1 MPFGKRRPG
10 TGLPSPPISFHHKK
24 RPWVRMST
32 FTPTLPSHKPAQVG
46 VNLLAVAASVALLY
60 FGRVFFITVVV
71 ASVIAFLL
79 DPIVTMFVK
88 LRLPRAVASFI
99 VCSIALLMLYF
110 VGLGLYSQLSSFA
123 EDLPNY
129 SERMNG
135 LVDNVA
141 TRVDQFEKRTYQ
153 VIIPKRFQEAPAP
166 PGAQP
171 PDNGRRRKAAKAIE
185 PPPAPPAIAEV
196 RIHPEPTPLLTYV
209 YGYVRSFYDVLLMA
223 SFVPFL
229 VYFMLSWRDHMRR
242 SFLYMFSSA
251 GRQVVGKSWEGVAD
265 MVRAYV
271 IGNFILGLMLS
282 VLSSLFFLAIR
293 LPYWPLVGPLSGF
306 LSLVPYVGLP
316 LAILPP
322 LLAGLIVPYTQ
333 PAIYIM
339 IAVVIALL
347 HLIALNLL
355 YPKVVGSRVHL
366 NPLVVT
372 IALMFWCTL
381 WGAIGLLVAI
391 PITAAIKAVCDNV
404 SSLQGFG
411 KLLGD

>member
-1 MPFGKRRPG
+1 
-10 TGLPSPPISFHHKK
+10 
-24 RPWVRMST
+24 MST
-32 FTPTLPSHKPAQVG
+32 ITPPLPTGKVSQTSVT
-46 VNLLAVAASVALLY
+46 VLAVAASIALLY
-60 FGRVFFITVVV
+60 FGHIFFITMVI
-71 ASVIAFLL
+71 AITIAFLL
-79 DPIVTMFVK
+79 DPVVTFFVK
-88 LRLPRAVASFI
+88 MRLPRAVASFV
-99 VCSIALLMLYF
+99 VCSITLLLLYF
-110 VGLGLYSQLSSFA
+110 MGLGLYTELSGFA
-123 EDLPNY
+123 EELPIY
-129 SERMNG
+129 SQRMND

-141 TRVDQFEKRTYQ
+141 TRVDQVEKRTYQ
-153 VIIPKRFQEAPAP
+153 ILVPKRFQET
-166 PGAQP
+166 QP
-171 PDNGRRRKAAKAIE
+171 IQG
-185 PPPAPPAIAEV
+185 APPAAARRRGSKQAPEPVTPAPIPEV
-196 RIHPEPTPLLTYV
+196 RIHTEPTPLVTYV
-209 YGYVRSFYDVLLMA
+209 YGYLRSFYDVLLMA

-242 SFLYMFSSA
+242 SFLYLFNSA

-282 VLSSLFFLAIR
+282 TLSSLFFIAIR

-322 LLAGLIVPYTQ
+322 LMAGLIVPYTQ

-339 IAVVIALL
+339 ITVVVALL
-347 HLIALNLL
+347 HLTALNLL

-372 IALMFWCTL
+372 IALMFWGTL
-381 WGAIGLLVAI
+381 WGAVGLLLAI

>member
-1 MPFGKRRPG
+1 
-10 TGLPSPPISFHHKK
+10 
-24 RPWVRMST
+24 MST
-32 FTPTLPSHKPAQVG
+32 ITPPLPTSRASQTSVT
-46 VNLLAVAASVALLY
+46 VLAVAASIALLY
-60 FGRVFFITVVV
+60 FGHVFLITMVI
-71 ASVIAFLL
+71 AITIAFLL
-79 DPIVTMFVK
+79 DPIVTIFVK

-99 VCSIALLMLYF
+99 VCTIALLLLYLMA
-110 VGLGLYSQLSSFA
+110 LGLYTELSGFAQELPAYSQ
-123 EDLPNY
+123 
-129 SERMNG
+129 RMNE

-141 TRVDQFEKRTYQ
+141 TRVDQIEKRTYQ
-153 VIIPKRFQEAPAP
+153 VMVPKRFQET
-166 PGAQP
+166 QP
-171 PDNGRRRKAAKAIE
+171 PQGTPPPAARRRGSKQATE
-185 PPPAPPAIAEV
+185 PVAPPAIPEV
-196 RIHPEPTPLLTYV
+196 RIHTEPTPLLTYV
-209 YGYVRSFYDVLLMA
+209 YGYLRSFYDVLLMA

-242 SFLYMFSSA
+242 SFLYLFNSA
-251 GRQVVGKSWEGVAD
+251 GRQVVGKSWEGVAN

-282 VLSSLFFLAIR
+282 TLSALFFIAIR
-293 LPYWPLVGPLSGF
+293 LPYWPIVGPLSGF

-339 IAVVIALL
+339 ITVVVAML

-355 YPKVVGSRVHL
+355 YPKVVGARVHL

-372 IALMFWCTL
+372 IALMFWGTL
-381 WGAIGLLVAI
+381 WGAVGLLLAI

-404 SSLQGFG
+404 VSLQGFG

>member
-1 MPFGKRRPG
+1 
-10 TGLPSPPISFHHKK
+10 
-24 RPWVRMST
+24 MST
-32 FTPTLPSHKPAQVG
+32 ITPPLPTGKVSQTSVT
-46 VNLLAVAASVALLY
+46 VLAVTATIALLY
-60 FGRVFFITVVV
+60 FGHVFFITMVV
-71 ASVIAFLL
+71 AVTIAFLL
-79 DPIVTMFVK
+79 DPIVTFFVRM
-88 LRLPRAVASFI
+88 RLPRAVASFI
-99 VCSIALLMLYF
+99 VCSIALLLLYLM
-110 VGLGLYSQLSSFA
+110 GLGLYTELSGFA
-123 EDLPNY
+123 EELPVY
-129 SERMNG
+129 SQRMND

-141 TRVDQFEKRTYQ
+141 TRVDQVEKRTYQ
-153 VIIPKRFQEAPAP
+153 MLIPKRYQEIQPPQGAPPVTPRRRGSKPVPEPVTPAP
-166 PGAQP
+166 IP
-171 PDNGRRRKAAKAIE
+171 
-185 PPPAPPAIAEV
+185 EV
-196 RIHPEPTPLLTYV
+196 RIHTEPTPLFTYV
-209 YGYVRSFYDVLLMA
+209 YGYLRSFYDVLLMA

-242 SFLYMFSSA
+242 SFLYLFGSA
-251 GRQVVGKSWEGVAD
+251 GRQVVGKSWERVAD

-282 VLSSLFFLAIR
+282 TLSSLFFIAIR

-339 IAVVIALL
+339 IAVVVALL
-347 HLIALNLL
+347 HLTALNLL

-372 IALMFWCTL
+372 IALMFWGTL
-381 WGAIGLLVAI
+381 WGAVGLLLAI

-404 SSLQGFG
+404 ISLQGFG